1 MKIIDLI
8 NLYRLGD
15 ITRIEIRKNNW
26 FVLEAEKVNIPDYIN
41 NKQVEDFCFNND
53 KLVVN
58 YAEDEVEEVEDKE
71 YEDIEEIIIN
81 SCGNIEKKLI
91 DGSTI
96 VLPTTKDEVLHIA
109 YKINALIR
117 NQKYI
122 LEQLNKE
129 SK

>member
-8 NLYRLGD
+8 NLYRLGG

-71 YEDIEEIIIN
+71 YEDIEEIQFKEEEETISVKNILKM
-81 SCGNIEKKLI
+81 GN
-91 DGSTI
+91 T
-96 VLPTTKDEVLHIA
+96 
-109 YKINALIR
+109 INALIR

-129 SK
+129 GNNE